1 MNVSQQGKEDVFP
14 GKGIGIFFLQE
25 REIGILF
32 TGGHRQWMGEDK
44 LMIGF
49 IDVLGDYG
57 EIDDEYK
64 ELNNMKRIEGTTLK
78 ARSYDTDEYQYI
90 RYGVRPLI
98 IVNAS
103 DIRD

>member
-1 MNVSQQGKEDVFP
+1 
-14 GKGIGIFFLQE
+14 
-25 REIGILF
+25 
-32 TGGHRQWMGEDK
+32 
-44 LMIGF
+44 
-49 IDVLGDYG
+49 
-57 EIDDEYK
+57 
-64 ELNNMKRIEGTTLK
+64 MKRIEGTTLK